1 MLLLLEVEEVEASN
15 NFFAY
20 ACQTTHIH
28 TPHLVIIIIIII
40 IIIIM
45 MGIEEELCG
54 RPRAALR
61 MML

>member
-40 IIIIM
+40 IM